1 MRYGVV
7 FALVAALAVFT
18 ACTKQSTTT
27 QGSTTIQGSNGPVTI
42 TQDQG
47 SKSVTFQSKEGTAK
61 LGVGAVDPQSLGLPI
76 YPGAQPN
83 GNGSLSSETS
93 QGKSQMLTMETA
105 DPFDKVYAFYKD
117 KMPAGSEKSH
127 VAMAGN
133 QMAGF
138 QIGSNTDKVQKSVT
152 ITASGGKTSI
162 LLMVGSKP

>member
-1 MRYGVV
+1 MQPSRAKASRPICRKCSPAPLRAGPKGASFMRYGVV

-117 KMPAGSEKSH
+117 KMP
-127 VAMAGN
+127 
-133 QMAGF
+133 
-138 QIGSNTDKVQKSVT
+138 
-152 ITASGGKTSI
+152 
-162 LLMVGSKP
+162 